1 MTHRRV
7 CPNKCQHQSLYSWL
21 DLATG
26 FTQLRDSQAGFHQEF
41 RANHEVVPWWL
52 RIWLFGTVGR
62 PTIWTLIELRWAYP
76 STDHLYSMSTIYNRW
91 WSLIIRH
98 TAPPR
103 DSQLDHPE
111 GVEINGRPD
120 FGGSG
125 ENSMLY
131 YNCAVSWC
139 KWWLMVFVK
148 LWGIMS
154 VTSALNLMLA
164 QIFRK
169 LYFLVTFMYKL
180 PNSLVFHSKWMMMMI
195 CLNCNQ
201 RLVLE

>member
-62 PTIWTLIELRWAYP
+62 STIWTLIELRWAYP
-76 STDHLYSMSTIYNRW
+76 STDHLFKWAPSTIDGGHWLYV
-91 WSLIIRH
+91 I
-98 TAPPR
+98 PPR
-103 DSQLDHPE
+103 PGIPSLTTQKVLKLMVVQIL
-111 GVEINGRPD
+111 GAVEQIQCWCK
-120 FGGSG
+120 
-125 ENSMLY
+125 LY

-139 KWWLMVFVK
+139 KWILMVFVK

-154 VTSALNLMLA
+154 ITSALNLMLA

-169 LYFLVTFMYKL
+169 LYFLVQTTQFTCV
-180 PNSLVFHSKWMMMMI
+180 SLQVDDDDDLS
-195 CLNCNQ
+195 
-201 RLVLE
+201 

>member
-125 ENSMLY
+125 ENSML
-131 YNCAVSWC
+131 
-139 KWWLMVFVK
+139 M
-148 LWGIMS
+148 
-154 VTSALNLMLA
+154 
-164 QIFRK
+164 Q
-169 LYFLVTFMYKL
+169 
-180 PNSLVFHSKWMMMMI
+180 
-195 CLNCNQ
+195 
-201 RLVLE
+201 LVLQLCSVLMQVVINGLCQALGHNVYHKRTESNASSNI